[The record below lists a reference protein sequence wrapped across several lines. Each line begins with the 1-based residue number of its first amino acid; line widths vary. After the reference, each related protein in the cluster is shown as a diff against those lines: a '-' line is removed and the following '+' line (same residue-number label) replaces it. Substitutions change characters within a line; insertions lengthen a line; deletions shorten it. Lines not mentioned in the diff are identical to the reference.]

1 MFIDDNHFELFVF
14 VLLMFGMG
22 FIVQALA
29 GFNPAIN
36 AIPIGGLI
44 VVYIIFG
51 LIYVPPIISLFKFSK
66 NMKTAIE
73 NKNSLVLEES
83 FGNLKSHFKYI
94 GILTSIFVGLYA
106 FAIAI
111 VAIFGLVSKF

>member
-1 MFIDDNHFELFVF
+1 MELDDQIVGSSGNNELILSSASIGYLTTIRKWTMFFSILGFVF

-66 NMKTAIE
+66 N
-73 NKNSLVLEES
+73 
-83 FGNLKSHFKYI
+83 
-94 GILTSIFVGLYA
+94 
-106 FAIAI
+106 
-111 VAIFGLVSKF
+111 